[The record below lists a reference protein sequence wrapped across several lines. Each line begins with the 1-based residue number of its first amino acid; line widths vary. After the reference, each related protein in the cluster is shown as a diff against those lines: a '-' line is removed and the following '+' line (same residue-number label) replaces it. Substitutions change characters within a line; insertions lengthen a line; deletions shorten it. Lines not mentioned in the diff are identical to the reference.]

1 LAADEARNALV
12 LDDVLAAL
20 EAGRS
25 PLLLT
30 ERRDHLD
37 YLADKLRPAT
47 RHLIVLHG
55 GMAARERKA
64 ALAALSEIPASEE
77 RAVIATGRFIG
88 EGFDDP
94 RLDTLV
100 LALPIAWRG
109 TLVQY
114 AGRLHRLHA
123 GKSEVR
129 IYDYVDRNVPVL
141 AKMFGKRLR
150 GYRAL
155 GYQDGL
161 DRVADSGTRELTIE
175 YEREQVAYAGES
187 ESD

>member
-1 LAADEARNALV
+1 MALID
-12 LDDVLAAL
+12 DDVSIGGHQIL
-20 EAGRS
+20 R
-25 PLLLT
+25 LT

-37 YLADKLRPAT
+37 FLAARLRPVA
-47 RHLIVLHG
+47 RHLVVLHG
-55 GMAARERKA
+55 GMSAKERRA
-64 ALAALSEIPASEE
+64 ALAALGEIPAPEE

-100 LALPIAWRG
+100 LAMPIAWRG

-123 GKSEVR
+123 GKCEVR
-129 IYDYVDRNVPVL
+129 IYDYLDAQVPVL
-141 AKMFGKRLR
+141 ASMFRKRNR

-155 GYQDGL
+155 GYEP
-161 DRVADSGTRELTIE
+161 ADEEPGRTPPRELTIE
-175 YEREQVAYAGES
+175 YDLDQDS
-187 ESD
+187 E